1 MKGYNFRFFTIFGNW
16 SCDHPPNDLLDGPWQ
31 AKSSLSCF
39 SSLFHQNRWNFLFW
53 IYTVDPES
61 STWHPIYLA
70 IFRTMKYS
78 GAKNE
83 IVIESARHPYEM
95 HNEISRATF
104 ERSQWNTQDYIWKFC
119 NEMLWVSVEKSQW
132 NTQGY
137 IWKTT
142 MKAAEYWMKSRNEM
156 HRISNEK

>member
-1 MKGYNFRFFTIFGNW
+1 MWPPSQWPIGWTLTGKIILVLFFFT
-16 SCDHPPNDLLDGPWQ
+16 
-31 AKSSLSCF
+31 F
-39 SSLFHQNRWNFLFW
+39 SSNRWNFLFW

-61 STWHPIYLA
+61 SAWHPIYLA

-104 ERSQWNTQDYIWKFC
+104 ERSQWNIQDYIWKFC
-119 NEMLWVSVEKSQW
+119 NEMLWVSIEKLQW

-156 HRISNEK
+156 CWVCNEK